1 MILPE
6 ALVTGRCECFF
17 GFGIS
22 NEDFFWVT
30 DFGRVFLGLIKSMR
44 TSGFLIFSH
53 TIIELVEIIY
63 CKLKKER
70 RKHKLAAFSCR
81 LNTNKEPVLVMFWSQ
96 LFKEW
101 IILSTGYKP

>member
-1 MILPE
+1 MN
-6 ALVTGRCECFF
+6 AFF
-17 GFGIS
+17 GVGIS
-22 NEDFFWVT
+22 NVDFFWVT

-53 TIIELVEIIY
+53 TIIELGEII

-70 RKHKLAAFSCR
+70 WKHKLSSFSCR
-81 LNTNKEPVLVMFWSQ
+81 LNTNKEPVLVVFWSQ

-101 IILSTGYKP
+101 IILSTGYTYM